1 MRKWLALMLLGLV
14 ACGEGDQAG
23 PDLPDNI
30 RDQLHA
36 ATGHEP
42 EECTDL
48 RAGEAVIEITD
59 DGFLPACAIVATDQT
74 VSVVNRLEFDEA
86 WIVADA
92 PTEAEIPRHTRM
104 VFEVAAGATGIVEA
118 IGDHVGSG
126 VWPCYGRES
135 RHQCQ
140 LVIVP

>member
-1 MRKWLALMLLGLV
+1 VLALILLALV
-14 ACGEGDQAG
+14 ACGGGDQTG
-23 PDLPDNI
+23 PNLPDNI

-36 ATGHEP
+36 ATGHDP
-42 EECTDL
+42 DDCIDL
-48 RAGEAVIEITD
+48 RASDAVIEIND
-59 DGFLPACAIVATDQT
+59 EGFLPACAIVASDQN

-86 WIVADA
+86 WIVADP

-104 VFEVAAGATGIVEA
+104 VFEVATGATGIVET

>member
-1 MRKWLALMLLGLV
+1 MLILLASV
-14 ACGEGDQAG
+14 ACSGGDQTG

-42 EECTDL
+42 DECIDL
-48 RAGEAVIEITD
+48 RASEAVIEIND
-59 DGFLPACAIVATDQT
+59 EGFLPACAIVASDQN

-86 WIVADA
+86 WIVADP

-104 VFEVAAGATGIVEA
+104 VFEVATGAIGIVEA

-135 RHQCQ
+135 RHQCH